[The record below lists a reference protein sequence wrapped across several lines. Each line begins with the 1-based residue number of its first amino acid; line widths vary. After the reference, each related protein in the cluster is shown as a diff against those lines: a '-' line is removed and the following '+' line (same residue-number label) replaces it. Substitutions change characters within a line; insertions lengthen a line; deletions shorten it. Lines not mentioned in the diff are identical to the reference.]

1 VPFCAEVAA
10 AADAMGTALPSGVRG
25 HLWFRSVLESPPSE
39 TSALPVALL
48 EYSSKMSR
56 QSDNPSQ
63 SPAQAERLEVGAVRP
78 AEFNASR
85 EQMNRFAER
94 ISRPSARD
102 DEDR

>member
-1 VPFCAEVAA
+1 
-10 AADAMGTALPSGVRG
+10 
-25 HLWFRSVLESPPSE
+25 
-39 TSALPVALL
+39 
-48 EYSSKMSR
+48 MSR

-63 SPAQAERLEVGAVRP
+63 SPAQAETLEVGAVRP

-94 ISRPSARD
+94 ISRPSVRD